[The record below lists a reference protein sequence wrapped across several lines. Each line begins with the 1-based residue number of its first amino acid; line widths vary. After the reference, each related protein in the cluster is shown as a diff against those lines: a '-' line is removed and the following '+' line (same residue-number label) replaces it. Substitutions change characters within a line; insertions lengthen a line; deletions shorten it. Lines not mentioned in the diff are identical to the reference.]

1 LVTIKTKDGKSLVEK
16 IPPGP
21 ELTAKVGDAVKAGDP
36 ITNDPNVGGYGQ
48 AERDI
53 VLQDPQRIVWLLV
66 ALGSAFLCQLLL
78 VLKKKQVEKVQEY
91 EAQQQ
96 GL

>member
-1 LVTIKTKDGKSLVEK
+1 MITIKTKEGKEDVEK

-21 ELTAKVGDAVKAGDP
+21 ELTVKVGDAVKVGDP
-36 ITNDPNVGGYGQ
+36 LTNDPNVGGYGQ

-53 VLQDPQRIVWLLV
+53 VLQDPQRVVWLLV
-66 ALGSAFLCQLLL
+66 ALGAAFLCQLLL

>member
-1 LVTIKTKDGKSLVEK
+1 
-16 IPPGP
+16 
-21 ELTAKVGDAVKAGDP
+21 
-36 ITNDPNVGGYGQ
+36 
-48 AERDI
+48 
-53 VLQDPQRIVWLLV
+53 LV